1 MTHLVRAPHLSHLFH
16 FLPYLYFGKHP
27 QPYRPHQRRVL
38 YKIDG
43 RFPAHASKLSTLPA
57 NSYLTGTNS
66 SNQNSMAVCET
77 PNLYNRDV
85 EYTLIIEYTVNMSM
99 TF

>member
-1 MTHLVRAPHLSHLFH
+1 VGGWGPDSD
-16 FLPYLYFGKHP
+16 
-27 QPYRPHQRRVL
+27 QPRIPASW
-38 YKIDG
+38 IDG

>member
-1 MTHLVRAPHLSHLFH
+1 MYWQNLTAFVNRDLRGVSIT
-16 FLPYLYFGKHP
+16 
-27 QPYRPHQRRVL
+27 Q
-38 YKIDG
+38 IDG